1 MVSARSAAQVRDRE
15 EATEHDGQPHPDA
28 HPDAVGASRADNDS
42 DGTVEQPHID
52 GHGTGPIRMG
62 H

>member
-15 EATEHDGQPHPDA
+15 EASEHDGQP

-42 DGTVEQPHID
+42 DGTIEQPHID